1 MSLNIK
7 STKLFNEI
15 RKTPSSKV
23 KSPDDNKVEF
33 EDVLEKERGQNQKF
47 KQDHERSE
55 DSHESH
61 DRHESGHNSAIKNY
75 IKQGDQKHRN
85 SKLMHAKDVY
95 SRPVYSVSP
104 QTTVKE
110 ALDLMEK
117 YRFHHLPILND
128 KKQVVGI
135 VSDRDIVGK
144 RNHEKVEK
152 HMNRDVKTAKES
164 TEVTLLA
171 REMIRHGIGCLP
183 ILNHEERLVG
193 IVTKTDLLEC
203 LARTMPLDQYI

>member
-55 DSHESH
+55 DSHDSYEK
-61 DRHESGHNSAIKNY
+61 HESGHNPAIKNY

-95 SRPVYSVSP
+95 SRPVHSVTP
-104 QTTVKE
+104 QTTIKE
-110 ALDLMEK
+110 ALELMEK

-128 KKQVVGI
+128 KKMVIGI
-135 VSDRDIVGK
+135 ISDRDIVGK
-144 RNHEKVEK
+144 RSQEKVER
-152 HMNRDVKTAKES
+152 HMNREVKTAKES

-183 ILNHEERLVG
+183 ILNQEEKLVG